1 MRLNIESVKRWWSD
15 KRHRDLTLKGALAI
29 SILAVIML
37 NTWLATC
44 GFESCP
50 TPRQIQRYEPDEGG
64 RIYDRNGRL
73 MGHVEIVRRLNV
85 PISQVPVHV
94 RQAFIATE
102 DRRFYKHHGI
112 DWRGFARA
120 ALKNVRAGGVREGF
134 STITMQAAQ
143 NSFVVKKYPNRS
155 LRQKFIELR
164 VARLMEKSLTKDQ
177 ILQLYMNAIY
187 MGNGV
192 YGVEAASRDLFGK
205 NVSRITLTEAAM
217 LAALPKAPSYYTP
230 RRNPARAVAR
240 RNLVLGLM
248 VEAGYVS
255 PDRLPGL
262 KDTRLRIAKD
272 EWRPDTRAD
281 SYALDAVRA
290 FADSVLGD
298 RDDND
303 IRDLTIHTT
312 LDINAQR
319 AADRA
324 VARRASAIQ
333 SESSGYWDGARH
345 QIQGAMVALDPRSG
359 DIRALTGG
367 RKYERGNYNRALK
380 AKRQPGSAFKPF
392 VYITA
397 LAAGYSPATDVR
409 DEPVEVVQGR
419 NVWTP
424 ANYDDEYLGLITFR
438 RALMRSS
445 NAAAVRVSQLVGL
458 RPIIDNAHRM
468 GIQSDIPNYP
478 AVALGA
484 LDVTPME
491 LVRAYAPF
499 ANGGFRVRP
508 RLVKRIESRDGDV
521 FWSGEVAPLERVIDP
536 RDAYELTSM
545 LRAVVDYGTGHTI
558 RDWGARGMIA
568 GKTGTTNNGTDVW
581 FVGYTPN
588 LVAAVWFGYDDPHSI
603 SYDASGGRLA
613 APAWAEFYTQG
624 WKEQPPANAW
634 DPPPGVDEAVMI
646 DPTTGWI
653 ANDWCPARKLEYFK
667 PGTGPRTECMEHGP
681 PYDEPIWASD
691 QDLGRVIEKRA
702 DDLGKK
708 IGKALG
714 RIFRF

>member
-1 MRLNIESVKRWWSD
+1 MRLNIERVKQWWSD
-15 KRHRDLTLKGALAI
+15 ERHRDLTIKGALAI

-44 GFESCP
+44 GFEQCP
-50 TPRQIQRYEPDEGG
+50 TPRQIQSYQPDEGG
-64 RIYDRNGRL
+64 RVYDRNGRL
-73 MGHVEIVRRLNV
+73 MGRVEIVRRLNV
-85 PISQVPVHV
+85 PISQVPAHV

-112 DWRGFARA
+112 DWRGFVRA
-120 ALKNVRAGGVREGF
+120 AFKNVAAGGVRQGF

-155 LRQKFIELR
+155 LRQKLVELR

-205 NVSRITLTEAAM
+205 SVKAITLPEAAM

-230 RRNPARAVAR
+230 RRNPARALSR

-248 VEAGYVS
+248 VQAGYVS
-255 PDRLPGL
+255 PERLPAL
-262 KDTRLRIAKD
+262 KQTRLRIAEN
-272 EWRPDTRAD
+272 EWRPDTRGD

-303 IRDLTIHTT
+303 IRDLTIYTT
-312 LDINAQR
+312 LDLNAQR

-333 SESSGYWDGARH
+333 SESNGYWNGARH
-345 QIQGAMVALDPRSG
+345 QIQGAMIALDPRNG

-392 VYITA
+392 VYLTA
-397 LAAGYSPATDVR
+397 LSAGYSSGSDIR
-409 DEPVEVVQGR
+409 DDPVEVVQGR
-419 NVWTP
+419 TVWTP
-424 ANYDDEYLGLITFR
+424 ANYGGEYLGLITFR

-445 NAAAVRVSQLVGL
+445 NAATVRVSQMVGL
-458 RPIIDNAHRM
+458 RPIIENAHRM
-468 GIQSDIPNYP
+468 GIQSSIPNYP

-484 LDVTPME
+484 IDVTPIE

-521 FWSGEVAPLERVIDP
+521 LWSGETAPLERVIDP

-545 LRAVVDYGTGHTI
+545 LRSVVDYGTGNAV
-558 RDWGARGMIA
+558 RAWGARGMIA
-568 GKTGTTNNGTDVW
+568 GKTGTTNDGTDVW
-581 FVGYTPN
+581 FVGYTPTI
-588 LVAAVWFGYDDPHSI
+588 VAAVWFGYDQPHSI

-613 APAWAEFYTQG
+613 APAWAEFFTQG
-624 WKEQPPANAW
+624 WKEQPAPNAW
-634 DPPPGVDEAVMI
+634 DPPPGLDETVMI

-681 PYDEPIWASD
+681 PYDESIWASD
-691 QDLGRVIEKRA
+691 QDVGRVIEKRA

>member
-1 MRLNIESVKRWWSD
+1 MRLNIERIKRWWSD
-15 KRHRDLTLKGALAI
+15 ERHRELTIWSALAI
-29 SILAVIML
+29 SILAVIAL
-37 NTWLATC
+37 NTWLFTC
-44 GFESCP
+44 GFDSCP
-50 TPRQIQRYEPDEGG
+50 SPRQIQAYQPDEGG
-64 RIYDRNGRL
+64 RIYDRNGKL
-73 MGHVEIVRRLNV
+73 MGRLEIVRRVNV

-102 DRRFYKHHGI
+102 DRRFYKHHGV
-112 DWRGFARA
+112 DWRGFVRA
-120 ALKNVRAGGVREGF
+120 ALKNIRSGGVREGF

-155 LRQKFIELR
+155 LRQKLIELR

-177 ILQLYMNAIY
+177 ILQLYVNAIY

-205 NVSRITLTEAAM
+205 NIDKITLPEAAM

-230 RRNPARAVAR
+230 RRNAARALAR

-255 PDRLPGL
+255 RDRLPSL
-262 KDTRLRIAKD
+262 IATRLRIASE

-290 FADSVLGD
+290 FVDSVLGD
-298 RDDND
+298 RDDRD
-303 IRDLTIHTT
+303 TRDLTVITT
-312 LDINAQR
+312 LDIAAQR

-324 VARRASAIQ
+324 VARRAAAIQ
-333 SESSGYWDGARH
+333 SESYGYWNGKRH
-345 QIQGAMVALDPRSG
+345 VIQGAMIALDPRNG

-367 RKYERGNYNRALK
+367 RKYERGNYNRALQ

-392 VYITA
+392 VYISA
-397 LAAGYSPATDVR
+397 LAAGYSPASDVR
-409 DEPVEVVQGR
+409 DEPVEVVQGN

-424 ANYDDEYLGLITFR
+424 ANYNDDYAGLITFR

-458 RPIIDNAHRM
+458 RPIIENAHRM
-468 GIQSDIPNYP
+468 GIQSEIPNYP

-484 LDVTPME
+484 IDVTPIE

-508 RLVKRIESRDGDV
+508 RLVRRIDTLDGEV
-521 FWSGEVAPLERVIDP
+521 LYSGESAPLERVIDP

-545 LRAVVDYGTGHTI
+545 LRAVVDYGTGRPI

-624 WKEQPPANAW
+624 WKDIIMQGAW
-634 DPPPGVDEAVMI
+634 EPPPGVDEAVMI

-653 ANDWCPARKLEYFK
+653 ANEWCPARKLEYFK
-667 PGTGPRTECMEHGP
+667 PGTGPRMECMEHGP
-681 PYDEPIWASD
+681 DYEEPIWTSD
-691 QDLGRVIEKRA
+691 QDLGREVEKRA
-702 DDLGKK
+702 DDLGKRL
-708 IGKALG
+708 GKALG

>member
-1 MRLNIESVKRWWSD
+1 
-15 KRHRDLTLKGALAI
+15 
-29 SILAVIML
+29 
-37 NTWLATC
+37 
-44 GFESCP
+44 
-50 TPRQIQRYEPDEGG
+50 
-64 RIYDRNGRL
+64 
-73 MGHVEIVRRLNV
+73 
-85 PISQVPVHV
+85 
-94 RQAFIATE
+94 
-102 DRRFYKHHGI
+102 
-112 DWRGFARA
+112 
-120 ALKNVRAGGVREGF
+120 
-134 STITMQAAQ
+134 
-143 NSFVVKKYPNRS
+143 
-155 LRQKFIELR
+155 
-164 VARLMEKSLTKDQ
+164 
-177 ILQLYMNAIY
+177 
-187 MGNGV
+187 
-192 YGVEAASRDLFGK
+192 
-205 NVSRITLTEAAM
+205 
-217 LAALPKAPSYYTP
+217 
-230 RRNPARAVAR
+230 
-240 RNLVLGLM
+240 
-248 VEAGYVS
+248 
-255 PDRLPGL
+255 
-262 KDTRLRIAKD
+262 
-272 EWRPDTRAD
+272 
-281 SYALDAVRA
+281 
-290 FADSVLGD
+290 
-298 RDDND
+298 
-303 IRDLTIHTT
+303 
-312 LDINAQR
+312 
-319 AADRA
+319 
-324 VARRASAIQ
+324 
-333 SESSGYWDGARH
+333 
-345 QIQGAMVALDPRSG
+345 MVALDPRSG

-392 VYITA
+392 VYLTA

-424 ANYDDEYLGLITFR
+424 ANYGDEYLGLITFR

-484 LDVTPME
+484 IDVTPLE

-499 ANGGFRVRP
+499 ANGGFRVKP

-521 FWSGEVAPLERVIDP
+521 FWSGETAPLERVIDP

-545 LRAVVDYGTGHTI
+545 LRAVVDYGTGNTI
-558 RDWGARGMIA
+558 RAWGARGMIA

-613 APAWAEFYTQG
+613 APAWAEFFTQG
-624 WKEQPPANAW
+624 WKEQPPPNAW

-681 PYDEPIWASD
+681 PYDEPVWASD
-691 QDLGRVIEKRA
+691 QDFGRVIEKRA